1 MNKIQPLER
10 MIFDNPAVQVY
21 ATLLAS
27 IALDCGIGVD
37 DGEFVGVGYDFDIVD
52 GHDTD
57 DGEEG
62 SVGFPAFGAAAGVV
76 VGDVSGDLDFD
87 GVGAAVALEGSA
99 AEVGVAFGEAVVD
112 VGVEVDVGHFCCDRA
127 RSM

>member
-1 MNKIQPLER
+1 MNEIQALES
-10 MIFDNPAVQVY
+10 MIFDDAAVQVY

-27 IALDCGIGVD
+27 IALDCGIWVD
-37 DGEFVGVGYDFDIVD
+37 DGEFVGVGYDFDVVD
-52 GHDTD
+52 GHDAD
-57 DGEEG
+57 DREES

-112 VGVEVDVGHFCCDRA
+112 VGVEVDVGHFCFGRP